1 MFTLNKC
8 LVHSCKNLSLSVF
21 NKMNDITEE
30 RGYCLNHT
38 PDPGRAKKSIYD
50 YITTHD
56 TIVGLN
62 ASGIIFRDIDLSN
75 KRFYGCNFQHCTFT
89 DLHSEGLRAKLC
101 MFDFATFADCTLTGS
116 TVQFTSF
123 ACCTFSHTIFTGS
136 DMVQNNFNGC
146 LLYTSPSPRD

>member
-8 LVHSCKNLSLSVF
+8 LVHSCKNLSLPVF
-21 NKMNDITEE
+21 DKTNGMTEE

-89 DLHSEGLRAKLC
+89 DLRSEGLRGKLC
-101 MFDFATFADCTLTGS
+101 MFDFATFADCTLAGS
-116 TVQFTSF
+116 T
-123 ACCTFSHTIFTGS
+123 
-136 DMVQNNFNGC
+136 M
-146 LLYTSPSPRD
+146 